1 MPAPG
6 IIYGVGLGPGDP
18 ELMSL
23 RASRLLQKARII
35 AYFRKKGRPGR
46 ARTTVEGYL
55 STDVTEY
62 PMDYPVTTELPFDQP
77 AYQKVMADFYE
88 EKVDE
93 LLALSRTGKDV
104 MVLCEGDPFFYG
116 SFMHLYTRLYGRVE
130 IEVVPGITGMSGGWT
145 EAGQPMTWGDDYLG
159 IAMATTPEEQLYQ
172 QIKEADALVIMKI
185 GRHLEKVK
193 RVFDRAGRLERA
205 LLIAEATLPGQQI
218 MPLAKAESAQ
228 LGSALYFSL
237 VIMPGQG
244 RRP

>member
-55 STDVTEY
+55 PVDVTEY

-93 LLALSRTGKDV
+93 LLALARAGKDV
-104 MVLCEGDPFFYG
+104 MMLCEGDPFFYG
-116 SFMHLYTRLYGRVE
+116 SFMHLYTRLYGQVE
-130 IEVVPGITGMSGGWT
+130 MEIVPGITGMSGGWT

-159 IAMATTPEEQLYQ
+159 IAMATTPEEPLYQ

-193 RVFDRAGRLERA
+193 RVFARAGRLERA

-218 MPLAKAESAQ
+218 MPLAQAESDQ
-228 LGSALYFSL
+228 LGAALYFSL